1 MKITKTFLAL
11 ICALVLTS
19 VLSAK
24 GNMNPSTFQD
34 FDTNNDG
41 TITEQEFDARK
52 TANMIK
58 RAEEGRQLKNAGN
71 SPMFTDLDTNKDGKI
86 DNN

>member
-1 MKITKTFLAL
+1 
-11 ICALVLTS
+11 
-19 VLSAK
+19 
-24 GNMNPSTFQD
+24 MNPSTFQD